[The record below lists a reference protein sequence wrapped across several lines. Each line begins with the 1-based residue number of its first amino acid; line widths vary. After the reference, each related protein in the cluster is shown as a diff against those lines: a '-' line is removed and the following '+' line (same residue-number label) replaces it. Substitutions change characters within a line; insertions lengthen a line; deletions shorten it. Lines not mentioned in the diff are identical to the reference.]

1 MSQKQEVEIRA
12 KVSFEAGEK
21 VIKELIEMGAKYSNS
36 AQIDDMYYCPKTV
49 KDFSETEMDEIGS
62 YSLRLRSSSKNK
74 GEPKFSINT
83 KVITSFGDHSA
94 WDEFE
99 SEVTSLEQM
108 AHILDTL
115 SFKKFFEI
123 SKKRESYEIDDI
135 KMEIEEVKDFG
146 YVIEAEIMVE
156 ASESAK
162 AKQRIL
168 DLFDKLKIARA
179 DIFPKSATNYL
190 MRLWAKF

>member
-21 VIKELIEMGAKYSNS
+21 VIKNLVEMGAKYSNS

-62 YSLRLRSSSKNK
+62 YSLRLRSSSKNGK
-74 GEPKFSINT
+74 EPKFSINT

-99 SEVTSLEQM
+99 SEITSLEQM

-146 YVIEAEIMVE
+146 YVIEAEIMSE
-156 ASESAK
+156 ASESAG